1 LAELPNPAFDLH
13 KASGPNANSAQSGS
27 RHEGRLAA
35 HDQPPSCNEI
45 ICKCLRSVSNF
56 VASKMQFDRSMKSYI
71 HDAVRR
77 LLELHA
83 LEERLA
89 TFKRSRKNTSD
100 VKALIDSL
108 RANIS
113 LPVLIDHDRLR
124 ARSKRSVVEVRRGV
138 CSGCHLG
145 LAIGNVN
152 ALKAGTLRRC
162 GNCGRYLY
170 VVEEEENESP
180 PAPTPAKPRRN
191 AHDKSTATRS
201 QVK

>member
-1 LAELPNPAFDLH
+1 
-13 KASGPNANSAQSGS
+13 
-27 RHEGRLAA
+27 
-35 HDQPPSCNEI
+35 
-45 ICKCLRSVSNF
+45 
-56 VASKMQFDRSMKSYI
+56 
-71 HDAVRR
+71 
-77 LLELHA
+77 
-83 LEERLA
+83 
-89 TFKRSRKNTSD
+89 
-100 VKALIDSL
+100 LIDSL

-113 LPVLIDHDRLR
+113 LPVLIDHDRLPCGVVPAFTPRGER
-124 ARSKRSVVEVRRGV
+124 ARGKRSVVEVRRGV

-152 ALKAGTLRRC
+152 ALKAGILRRC